1 MATSRNP
8 LAGVSPHEFTTEQL
22 DDAPTICST
31 FTGEQLAGTAKPGKI
46 VLCLEFY
53 TGWGHDILD
62 GTAFGAEL
70 NAKIKTFL
78 KDNGAELQFIRRPG
92 REGQDRRQN
101 NTRVLYIAW
110 ATGTEPI
117 LERMDLPDVEALL
130 DVDLS
135 TPGKTPGARRIDH
148 PILLVCTHG
157 RRDRC
162 CAVRGRPLAAALNKH
177 FDEPTAHGDEAI
189 PGSQPAANLAP
200 TQHHAD
206 AAGVG
211 AGPVDPK
218 RTEFEEFDDHPSAD
232 PIDPIIWESSHTKG
246 HRFAPSMLLLP
257 ANYSFGRMAE
267 GGARSMVEHA
277 QRGELLLQGNR
288 GRGCLDPASQA
299 AELRVAHELDDRGLP
314 VGLAALTSWE
324 ETRENGDE
332 EITQS
337 AADVAVRVVEDTASD
352 LRFRV
357 RMEHRD
363 SVMVVSSCGDKPK
376 RAKSWIA
383 VDCEEIL
390 G

>member
-110 ATGTEPI
+110 ATGTEPV
-117 LERMDLPDVEALL
+117 LERMDLPSVEALL
-130 DVDLS
+130 DIDLS
-135 TPGKTPGARRIDH
+135 IPGNTPGARRVEH

-162 CAVRGRPLAAALNKH
+162 CAVRGRPLAAALNNH
-177 FDEPTAHGDEAI
+177 FAD
-189 PGSQPAANLAP
+189 AATGENRTSGAGERSALA
-200 TQHHAD
+200 QNHAD

-218 RTEFEEFDDHPSAD
+218 RTEFEEFDDHPSVD

-277 QRGELLLQGNR
+277 QRGELWLQGNR
-288 GRGCLDPASQA
+288 GRGCLDPASQV

-324 ETRENGDE
+324 ETPEGSDE
-332 EITQS
+332 DTTQ
-337 AADVAVRVVEDTASD
+337 AAPDVAVRIVEDTASG

-357 RMEHRD
+357 RMERRD

-383 VDCEEIL
+383 VGCEEIL

>member
-46 VLCLEFY
+46 ILCLEFY

-110 ATGTEPI
+110 ATGTEPV

-130 DVDLS
+130 DLDLS
-135 TPGKTPGARRIDH
+135 TPGNTPGARRVDH

-162 CAVRGRPLAAALNKH
+162 CAVRGRPLAAALNNH
-177 FDEPTAHGDEAI
+177 FADTVTGENRTSEVRGRSA
-189 PGSQPAANLAP
+189 LA
-200 TQHHAD
+200 QNHAD

-218 RTEFEEFDDHPSAD
+218 HAEFDDHSSVD

-277 QRGELLLQGNR
+277 QRGELWLQGNR

-324 ETRENGDE
+324 ETPQNSDE
-332 EITQS
+332 ETTQS
-337 AADVAVRVVEDTASD
+337 ADVAVRVVEDTASG

-357 RMEHRD
+357 RMERRD
-363 SVMVVSSCGDKPK
+363 SVMVVSSCGDNPK
-376 RAKSWIA
+376 RSKSWIA

>member
-110 ATGTEPI
+110 ATGTEPV
-117 LERMDLPDVEALL
+117 LERMDLPSVETLL
-130 DVDLS
+130 DLDLS
-135 TPGKTPGARRIDH
+135 TPGNTPGARRVDH

-162 CAVRGRPLAAALNKH
+162 CAVRGRPLAAALNNH
-177 FDEPTAHGDEAI
+177 FADAVTGENRTSEVRGRSA
-189 PGSQPAANLAP
+189 LA
-200 TQHHAD
+200 QNHAD

-218 RTEFEEFDDHPSAD
+218 HAEFDDHSSVD

-277 QRGELLLQGNR
+277 QRGELWLQGNR

-324 ETRENGDE
+324 ETPENSDE
-332 EITQS
+332 ETTQS
-337 AADVAVRVVEDTASD
+337 ADVAVRVVEDTASG

-357 RMEHRD
+357 RMERRD
-363 SVMVVSSCGDKPK
+363 SVMVVSSCGDNPK
-376 RAKSWIA
+376 RSKSWIA

>member
-1 MATSRNP
+1 LSPPGNP
-8 LAGVSPHEFTTEQL
+8 
-22 DDAPTICST
+22 
-31 FTGEQLAGTAKPGKI
+31 
-46 VLCLEFY
+46 
-53 TGWGHDILD
+53 
-62 GTAFGAEL
+62 
-70 NAKIKTFL
+70 
-78 KDNGAELQFIRRPG
+78 
-92 REGQDRRQN
+92 
-101 NTRVLYIAW
+101 
-110 ATGTEPI
+110 
-117 LERMDLPDVEALL
+117 
-130 DVDLS
+130 
-135 TPGKTPGARRIDH
+135 PGARRVDH

-162 CAVRGRPLAAALNKH
+162 CAVRGRPLAAALSKH
-177 FDEPTAHGDEAI
+177 FDEPAAPEGEATPRI
-189 PGSQPAANLAP
+189 QPAANPAL
-200 TQHHAD
+200 TQNHAD
-206 AAGVG
+206 TAGVG

-218 RTEFEEFDDHPSAD
+218 HTEFDDHPSVD

-277 QRGELLLQGNR
+277 QRGELWLQGNR

-324 ETRENGDE
+324 ETPENSDE
-332 EITQS
+332 ETAQS
-337 AADVAVRVVEDTASD
+337 ADVAVRVVEDTASD

-357 RMEHRD
+357 RMERRD

-376 RAKSWIA
+376 RSKSWIA
-383 VDCEEIL
+383 VGCEEIL

>member
-110 ATGTEPI
+110 ATGTEPV

-130 DVDLS
+130 DLDLS
-135 TPGKTPGARRIDH
+135 TPGNTPGARRVDH

-162 CAVRGRPLAAALNKH
+162 CAVRGRPLAAALNNH
-177 FDEPTAHGDEAI
+177 FADTVTGENRTSEVRGRSA
-189 PGSQPAANLAP
+189 LA
-200 TQHHAD
+200 QNHAD

-218 RTEFEEFDDHPSAD
+218 HAEFDDHLSVD

-277 QRGELLLQGNR
+277 QRGELWLQGNR

-324 ETRENGDE
+324 ETPQNSDVET
-332 EITQS
+332 TQS
-337 AADVAVRVVEDTASD
+337 AADVAVRVVEDTASG

-357 RMEHRD
+357 RMERRD
-363 SVMVVSSCGDKPK
+363 SVMVVSSCGDNPK
-376 RAKSWIA
+376 RSKSWIA

>member
-46 VLCLEFY
+46 ILCLEFY

-110 ATGTEPI
+110 ATGTEPV

-130 DVDLS
+130 DLDLS
-135 TPGKTPGARRIDH
+135 TPGNTPGARRVDH

-162 CAVRGRPLAAALNKH
+162 CAVRGRPLAAALNNH
-177 FDEPTAHGDEAI
+177 FADAVTGENRTSEVRGRSA
-189 PGSQPAANLAP
+189 LA
-200 TQHHAD
+200 QNHAD

-218 RTEFEEFDDHPSAD
+218 HAEFDDHSSVD

-277 QRGELLLQGNR
+277 QRGELWLQGNR

-324 ETRENGDE
+324 ETPQNSDE
-332 EITQS
+332 ETTQS
-337 AADVAVRVVEDTASD
+337 AADVAVRVVEDTASG

-357 RMEHRD
+357 RMERRD
-363 SVMVVSSCGDKPK
+363 SVMVVSSCGDNPK
-376 RAKSWIA
+376 RSKSWIA

>member
-1 MATSRNP
+1 M
-8 LAGVSPHEFTTEQL
+8 
-22 DDAPTICST
+22 
-31 FTGEQLAGTAKPGKI
+31 
-46 VLCLEFY
+46 
-53 TGWGHDILD
+53 
-62 GTAFGAEL
+62 
-70 NAKIKTFL
+70 
-78 KDNGAELQFIRRPG
+78 
-92 REGQDRRQN
+92 
-101 NTRVLYIAW
+101 
-110 ATGTEPI
+110 
-117 LERMDLPDVEALL
+117 
-130 DVDLS
+130 
-135 TPGKTPGARRIDH
+135 
-148 PILLVCTHG
+148 
-157 RRDRC
+157 
-162 CAVRGRPLAAALNKH
+162 
-177 FDEPTAHGDEAI
+177 
-189 PGSQPAANLAP
+189 
-200 TQHHAD
+200 
-206 AAGVG
+206 
-211 AGPVDPK
+211 DPK

-277 QRGELLLQGNR
+277 QRGELWLQGNR

>member
-92 REGQDRRQN
+92 REGQDRRCN

-162 CAVRGRPLAAALNKH
+162 CAVRGRPLAAALSKH
-177 FDEPTAHGDEAI
+177 FDD
-189 PGSQPAANLAP
+189 AAVGGESSPNSACAEELD
-200 TQHHAD
+200 HAD

-211 AGPVDPK
+211 AGPVNP
-218 RTEFEEFDDHPSAD
+218 EHAEFDDHSVTD

-267 GGARSMVEHA
+267 GGARNMVEHA
-277 QRGELLLQGNR
+277 QRGELWLQGNR

-324 ETRENGDE
+324 ETPENSDE
-332 EITQS
+332 ETTQS
-337 AADVAVRVVEDTASD
+337 ADVAVRVVEDTASD

-357 RMEHRD
+357 RMERRD

-383 VDCEEIL
+383 VGCEEIL

>member
-110 ATGTEPI
+110 ATGTEPV

-130 DVDLS
+130 DLDLS
-135 TPGKTPGARRIDH
+135 TPGNTPGARRVDH

-162 CAVRGRPLAAALNKH
+162 CAVRGRPLAAALNNH
-177 FDEPTAHGDEAI
+177 FADAVTGENRTSEVWERSALAQNPTE
-189 PGSQPAANLAP
+189 
-200 TQHHAD
+200 

-218 RTEFEEFDDHPSAD
+218 HAEFDDHSSVD

-277 QRGELLLQGNR
+277 QRGELWLQGNR

-324 ETRENGDE
+324 ETPENSDE
-332 EITQS
+332 ETTQS
-337 AADVAVRVVEDTASD
+337 AADVAVRVVEDTASG

-357 RMEHRD
+357 RMERRD

-383 VDCEEIL
+383 VGCEEIL

>member
-110 ATGTEPI
+110 ATGTEPV

-130 DVDLS
+130 DLDLS
-135 TPGKTPGARRIDH
+135 TPGNTPGARRVDH

-162 CAVRGRPLAAALNKH
+162 CAVRGRPLAAALNNH
-177 FDEPTAHGDEAI
+177 FADAVTGENRTSEVWERSA
-189 PGSQPAANLAP
+189 LA
-200 TQHHAD
+200 QNHAD
-206 AAGVG
+206 VAGVG

-218 RTEFEEFDDHPSAD
+218 HTEFDDHPSMD

-277 QRGELLLQGNR
+277 QRGELWLQGNR

-324 ETRENGDE
+324 ETPENSDE
-332 EITQS
+332 GAAQD
-337 AADVAVRVVEDTASD
+337 AADVAVRVVEDTASG

-357 RMEHRD
+357 RMERRD
-363 SVMVVSSCGDKPK
+363 SVMVVSSCGDNPK
-376 RAKSWIA
+376 RSKSWIA